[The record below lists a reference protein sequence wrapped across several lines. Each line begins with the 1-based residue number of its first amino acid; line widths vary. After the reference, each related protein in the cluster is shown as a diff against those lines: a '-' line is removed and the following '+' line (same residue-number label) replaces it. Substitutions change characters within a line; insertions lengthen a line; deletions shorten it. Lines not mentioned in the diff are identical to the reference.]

1 MRLPFSDGLLD
12 YSQKEL
18 VRAFSE
24 GRLSTLGLPRHIPSL
39 RPLLLTTVS
48 NKKYA
53 EK

>member
-18 VRAFSE
+18 VRAFSD

-39 RPLLLTTVS
+39 RPLLTTVS
-48 NKKYA
+48 TKKYA